1 MFSSSIPSSPHPHLT
16 STPWTSPPPPPPTR
30 TASGSPSNDPEPKP
44 RKRSKPS
51 LDENKEPRFDE
62 NKAQI
67 FRLKLTGPPPTQY
80 LLLVHPESLK
90 LSKICRYKERRWD
103 LKQFIGSGGMPSSHL
118 ATVTSFATAVGFH
131 DDFGGSPFATA
142 LVMYD
147 AFGVRLHAGRQ
158 VEVIVGSFLGLV
170 TVIVGHFIVA
180 SGRAEKER
188 LNYGFL
194 HPAASSS
201 HPNFCCSAQFHPA
214 YYIVWLWIVLYNGRA
229 QAISL
234 PDHPMLRESVTPNK
248 FTFPSVIRACCVDY
262 AVEEGK
268 QVHAHV
274 LKFGFGSDGVI
285 QNNLIHMY
293 MNFQYLE
300 EARQVFDWMPY
311 RDIVSWTTLIS
322 GYSQWGCVD
331 ETFEVFELMSER
343 NSVSWNAMIAANVR
357 GNRFQEAFA
366 LFDRMRSEKA
376 VLDKYVAANKA
387 FEVFNGLARKG
398 ISSWNSMIGGLAL
411 HGKGMVAI
419 ELLKEMERQAM
430 VAPDFITFVNVL
442 GACAHS
448 GLVEEGHHYFRYMTE
463 VHGIEPGSEH
473 FGCMVDI
480 LGRAGLLEEAR
491 DLINKMP
498 MIPDASVLGALLGA
512 CRIHGEI
519 ELGEQIGQKVIEL
532 EPHNSGR
539 YVLLANIYADAGRWE
554 DVATVRKLMNDRGVK
569 KAPGFS
575 RIELEGRCLKIL
587 QIPMSEVTDTMVEKH
602 AESLTDI
609 SVLDIGY
616 SLEITSKGLQSFA
629 KQYESTNS
637 LVKEDAPKWERPA
650 PVASVTDA
658 TWQSLVFES
667 VSPVLVEFWA
677 PWCGPCRMI
686 HPVIDELAKQY
697 TGKLKCYKVNT
708 DESPSNA
715 T

>member
-1 MFSSSIPSSPHPHLT
+1 MASSVQQLLPATPTSVVPPKSTHHTTLCGLGSCSTLGELKQYHSQIIRFGLSHENNAMGRVIKFCAISKSGDLRYALRVFHMMPHP
-16 STPWTSPPPPPPTR
+16 
-30 TASGSPSNDPEPKP
+30 
-44 RKRSKPS
+44 
-51 LDENKEPRFDE
+51 
-62 NKAQI
+62 
-67 FRLKLTGPPPTQY
+67 
-80 LLLVHPESLK
+80 
-90 LSKICRYKERRWD
+90 
-103 LKQFIGSGGMPSSHL
+103 
-118 ATVTSFATAVGFH
+118 
-131 DDFGGSPFATA
+131 
-142 LVMYD
+142 D
-147 AFGVRLHAGRQ
+147 AFIYN
-158 VEVIVGSFLGLV
+158 VI
-170 TVIVGHFIVA
+170 IRGHLQHQLTRDCILFY
-180 SGRAEKER
+180 
-188 LNYGFL
+188 L
-194 HPAASSS
+194 
-201 HPNFCCSAQFHPA
+201 Q
-214 YYIVWLWIVLYNGRA
+214 
-229 QAISL
+229 
-234 PDHPMLRESVTPNK
+234 MLRESVTPNR
-248 FTFPSVIRACCVDY
+248 FTFPSVTRACCVDY
-262 AVEEGK
+262 DVEEGK

-300 EARQVFDWMPY
+300 EARQVFDWMPH

-331 ETFEVFELMSER
+331 EAFEVFELMPER
-343 NSVSWNAMIAANVR
+343 NSVSWNTMIAANVR
-357 GNRFQEAFA
+357 SNRFQEAFA

-376 VLDKYVAANKA
+376 VLDKYVAASMLSACTGLGAVKQGEWIHGYIDKNGIKLDSKLATAIIDMYCKCGYIDKA
-387 FEVFNGLARKG
+387 FEVFNGLAHKG

-411 HGKGMVAI
+411 HGKGMAAI

-442 GACAHS
+442 SACAHS
-448 GLVEEGHHYFRYMTE
+448 GLVEEGRHYFHYMTE

-575 RIELEGRCLKIL
+575 RIELEGVVNEFIAGGRAHPQAQEIYAKLDEVLEHLRKVGYVSATDGVVHDIEEEEEREKLLYYHSEKLAIALGLLK
-587 QIPMSEVTDTMVEKH
+587 TKH
-602 AESLTDI
+602 GETLHITKNLRVCKDCHTVSKLI
-609 SVLDIGY
+609 SKIYDR
-616 SLEITSKGLQSFA
+616 EIIVRDRSRFHHFRGGDCSCND
-629 KQYESTNS
+629 Y
-637 LVKEDAPKWERPA
+637 W
-650 PVASVTDA
+650 
-658 TWQSLVFES
+658 
-667 VSPVLVEFWA
+667 
-677 PWCGPCRMI
+677 
-686 HPVIDELAKQY
+686 
-697 TGKLKCYKVNT
+697 
-708 DESPSNA
+708 
-715 T
+715 